1 MGAAPRV
8 LVVDDEP
15 SICELL
21 ECRFTDEGWDVQTR
35 SQGHDALDL
44 LERWRADVIVLDL
57 SVLERDAKPLLV
69 ACRQWGTRETP
80 IVLLSGA
87 PGLEQRAS
95 DLGVSG
101 WLAKPFDLEQ
111 LELLVRQ
118 LVAPD
123 RAVRADGAAAHGR

>member
-15 SICELL
+15 SICEML
-21 ECRFTDEGWDVQTR
+21 ECWFTDEGWDVQTR
-35 SQGHDALDL
+35 SQGQDALDL

-69 ACRQWGTRETP
+69 ACRQWGAWETP
-80 IVLLSGA
+80 IVVLSGA

-101 WLAKPFDLEQ
+101 WLAKPFDLEE
-111 LELLVRQ
+111 LEILVRR
-118 LVAPD
+118 LVVRD
-123 RAVRADGAAAHGR
+123 QAVSATDGASDGR